1 MQLEENII
9 KSIRNLF
16 KLKKEIDSVKGK
28 MIGDI
33 RTLFEQQK
41 KRLFETNKTRNL
53 CKLKKDMEQLKI
65 K

>member
-1 MQLEENII
+1 MQFEENII

-16 KLKKEIDSVKGK
+16 KLKKEIESVKGK

-41 KRLFETNKTRNL
+41 KEIILN
-53 CKLKKDMEQLKI
+53 Q
-65 K
+65 